1 MGQPPPAKTQQH
13 IPNTR
18 VGAFSFSYW
27 RKRHPT
33 YKETMASPYTICE
46 YVKRAGPCGKRC
58 YGGLCKLHRNRVPQ
72 TSCLKGC
79 GRGTRS
85 QTGFCCHCGWAQND
99 ACHRLKKQRDEME
112 AYLDEILSWDW
123 PAWLAWH
130 QTKNQATAASA
141 ASGSLA

>member
-1 MGQPPPAKTQQH
+1 
-13 IPNTR
+13 
-18 VGAFSFSYW
+18 
-27 RKRHPT
+27 
-33 YKETMASPYTICE
+33 MASPYTMCE

-99 ACHRLKKQRDEME
+99 ACHRLKKQRDEMAALIE
-112 AYLDEILSWDW
+112 EILSWDW

-130 QTKNQATAASA
+130 RSTTKIQAGAGCAVST
-141 ASGSLA
+141 SLA